1 MMMLMMMMMM
11 MMVYDD
17 DMRPCGETDVESKT
31 PTTQLFSNL
40 AIAKDIVVDSSLVFT
55 M

>member
-1 MMMLMMMMMM
+1 MMMLMMMMM

-31 PTTQLFSNL
+31 PTTQQLCSNL
-40 AIAKDIVVDSSLVFT
+40 AIEHIVVDSSLVVT